1 MAETNPEDMSL
12 EEVKEQLALYNR
24 LYYRLRRTE
33 KDFMETKKASAVRHY
48 RRKQMD
54 KMIERGEVE
63 LNMKDPRQ
71 PEDKAPNNGVRP
83 TKPKKYKVQALKV
96 ITTIPEE
103 PEVEE
108 AVVEGVK

>member
-1 MAETNPEDMSL
+1 MAEINPEDMTL

-33 KDFMETKKASAVRHY
+33 KDFMETKKASAVRHN

-63 LNMKDPRQ
+63 LNMKPPRQ
-71 PEDKAPNNGVRP
+71 TEDKTPNNGVRP
-83 TKPKKYKVQALKV
+83 TKPKKYKVTALKV
-96 ITTIPEE
+96 ITTVPED
-103 PEVEE
+103 EE
-108 AVVEGVK
+108 E

>member
-1 MAETNPEDMSL
+1 MTEINSEDMSL

-33 KDFMETKKASAVRHY
+33 KDFMETKKASAVRHN

-63 LNMKDPRQ
+63 LNMKAPRKT
-71 PEDKAPNNGVRP
+71 EDKTPNNGVRP
-83 TKPKKYKVQALKV
+83 TKPKKYEVQALKV
-96 ITTIPEE
+96 ITTIPDD
-103 PEVEE
+103 VEE
-108 AVVEGVK
+108 ELTK